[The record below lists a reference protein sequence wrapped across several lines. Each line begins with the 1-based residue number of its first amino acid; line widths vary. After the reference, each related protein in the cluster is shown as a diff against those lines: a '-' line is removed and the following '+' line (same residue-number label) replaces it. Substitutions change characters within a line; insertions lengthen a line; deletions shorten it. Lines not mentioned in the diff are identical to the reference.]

1 MHRTSPPFETTTQS
15 LQQPAPNEPFKELG
29 QPYRPTYN
37 ILYHTFNLFAIPI
50 DLEFVA
56 GNPSYRKATAVF
68 APRPIPQSPASPLSS
83 CLLQQTGA

>member
-1 MHRTSPPFETTTQS
+1 MHRTSPPSETTS
-15 LQQPAPNEPFKELG
+15 HCNNPAPNEPFKQLG
-29 QPYRPTYN
+29 QPCKPTYN